1 MAKKRSNRN
10 VSRNRKTKEPNQVS
24 PAQKET
30 LLVIDEFW
38 KKFGFGPTIDDIMYI
53 TGEKGRGNVARKM
66 KILIELG
73 LCKGVKGR
81 ARSIRPKHIRV
92 RDIE

>member
-1 MAKKRSNRN
+1 M
-10 VSRNRKTKEPNQVS
+10 T

-38 KKFGFGPTIDDIMYI
+38 KKFGFGPTIDYVMYI

-66 KILIELG
+66 
-73 LCKGVKGR
+73 
-81 ARSIRPKHIRV
+81 
-92 RDIE
+92 